1 MQDEFLAQLQT
12 RLALDPRIVAAW
24 LAGSY
29 GRGAAD
35 RWSDI
40 DLHLLLA
47 PGDDSFRTEVRG
59 WLEAIQPLVL
69 YRLMFDGR
77 MINALT
83 GDGLRLDI
91 WLHDEAQ
98 TLDPTRVRV
107 LVDRQTQLRLEPPQ
121 SEPADPVQTAV
132 ALRGQIEEFWRC
144 IALMPTVVGRRERLV
159 SFTGIDIELGL
170 AVDICLRGNGIARD
184 AGVKTLN
191 RFLPAEL
198 RAALEHAVA
207 LDGLTPESL
216 VEANMRLADIVR
228 QQGRMAAERWGFDYP
243 ADLEDAVL
251 AYVAAELEWIRSVD
265 AKD

>member
-1 MQDEFLAQLQT
+1 MPMQDEFLTQLQA
-12 RLALDPRIVAAW
+12 RLAHDPRVAAAW

-47 PGDDSFRTEVRG
+47 PGDDSFRAEVRG

-69 YRLMFDGR
+69 YRRMFDGR
-77 MINALT
+77 MFNALT
-83 GDGLRLDI
+83 RDGLRLDI

-98 TLDPTRVRV
+98 TLNPDRVRV
-107 LVDRQTQLRLEPPQ
+107 LFDRQAQLRLEPPT

-144 IALMPTVVGRRERLV
+144 IALMPTVIGRHERLV

-198 RAALEHAVA
+198 RTAFEDAVN

-216 VEANMRLADIVR
+216 VAANMRLADIVR

-243 ADLEDAVL
+243 ADLEEAVL
-251 AYVAAELEWIRSVD
+251 AYVAAELEWIRC
-265 AKD
+265 